1 MKNWLYIIYIGLFG
15 ALVSSCQQSLDEE
28 VQIPSASGKAQI
40 SFTIAL
46 DDIESRATWE
56 ENEGSTSAV
65 VGSEQENA
73 IDLTSEDGLKVFVY
87 STNGTLLGEVTNKE
101 VRKIDTNE
109 YKFNGQLVIE
119 NLTTSTLQCRLM
131 VYANCIES
139 DETFDFD
146 AEYIPMWGVK
156 ETTLQLAKGE
166 LTQLTEPIYLLRS
179 MAKVEVKLDESIA
192 EDFNMTSV
200 LVDKYNTTGYVEPI
214 GAGDAADTRNMVLQ
228 DVFNPNASYDE
239 ENSPLRFTEEKDE
252 NGEGTGIFYVYLP
265 EYQNIDGDGNEL
277 ASAAKMSVSI
287 NDKDYLLEFKLY
299 ADNTPFN
306 IVRNHYYQYL
316 ITGVTENEVE
326 VELSLQYQVMDW
338 SDITNIPMDFN

>member
-1 MKNWLYIIYIGLFG
+1 
-15 ALVSSCQQSLDEE
+15 LDEE
-28 VQIPSASGKAQI
+28 VQIPVTSGKAQI

-119 NLTTSTLQCRLM
+119 NLTTSTLHCRLM

-166 LTQLTEPIYLLRS
+166 LTQLSEPIYLLRS

-200 LVDKYNTTGYVEPI
+200 LVDKYNTTGNVLPSYQTLV
-214 GAGDAADTRNMVLQ
+214 DTENMDSEL
-228 DVFNPNASYDE
+228 VFNPNTSIATDSLSFMQVE
-239 ENSPLRFTEEKDE
+239 
-252 NGEGTGIFYVYLP
+252 GEDAFYVYLP
-265 EYQNIDGDGNEL
+265 EYDNANPATLSVVIDG
-277 ASAAKMSVSI
+277 KPYSI
-287 NDKDYLLEFKLY
+287 EFKNY
-299 ADNTPFN
+299 VDGKATGENYN
-306 IVRNHYYQYL
+306 IVRNHIYQYT
-316 ITGVTENEVE
+316 ITSVTAESHVE
-326 VELSLQYQVMDW
+326 VANVRYQSMPWNDVNNGNLNFGNGSGDVM
-338 SDITNIPMDFN
+338 N

>member
-46 DDIESRATWE
+46 DDIESRATWDD
-56 ENEGSTSAV
+56 NEGSTSAI
-65 VGSEQENA
+65 VGTEQENA
-73 IDLTSEDGLKVFVY
+73 IDLSSEDGLKVFVY

-179 MAKVEVKLDESIA
+179 MAKVEVKLAESIA

-214 GAGDAADTRNMVLQ
+214 GAGDAADTRNLVLQ

-277 ASAAKMSVSI
+277 TSAAKMFVSI

-299 ADNTPFN
+299 ADNIPFN
-306 IVRNHYYQYL
+306 IVRNHYYQYV

>member
-28 VQIPSASGKAQI
+28 VQIPAVSGKAQI

-56 ENEGSTSAV
+56 DNEGSTSAF
-65 VGSEQENA
+65 VGTEQENA

-87 STNGTLLGEVTNKE
+87 TTTGTLLGEVTNKE
-101 VRKIDTNE
+101 VRKIDTNV

-139 DETFDFD
+139 DETFNYN
-146 AEYIPMWGVK
+146 AQYIPMWGVK

-192 EDFNMTSV
+192 DDFNITSV
-200 LVDKYNTTGYVEPI
+200 LVDKYNATGNVEPI
-214 GAGDAADTRNMVLQ
+214 GAGDAADTKKMVLQ

-239 ENSPLRFTEEKDE
+239 ESSPLFFTEERDE
-252 NGEGTGIFYVYLP
+252 NGEGIGVFYVYLP
-265 EYQNIDGDGNEL
+265 EYQNIDNNGNEL
-277 ASAAKMSVSI
+277 TSAAKMSVSI
-287 NDKDYLLEFKLY
+287 NDKDYLLEFKTY

-306 IVRNHYYQYL
+306 IVRNHYYQYV

>member
-1 MKNWLYIIYIGLFG
+1 MKNLLYIIYIGLFG

-28 VQIPSASGKAQI
+28 VQIPAVSGKAQI

-56 ENEGSTSAV
+56 DNEGSTSAF
-65 VGSEQENA
+65 VGTEQENA

-87 STNGTLLGEVTNKE
+87 TITGTLLGEVTNKE
-101 VRKIDTNE
+101 VRKIDTNV

-139 DETFDFD
+139 DETFNYN
-146 AEYIPMWGVK
+146 AQYIPMWGVK

-179 MAKVEVKLDESIA
+179 MAKVEVKLAESIA

-200 LVDKYNTTGYVEPI
+200 LVDKYNTTGYVEPSYQSLV
-214 GAGDAADTRNMVLQ
+214 DTENMDLEQ
-228 DVFNPNASYDE
+228 VFNPNTSIATDSLPFMQVE
-239 ENSPLRFTEEKDE
+239 
-252 NGEGTGIFYVYLP
+252 GEDAFYVYLP
-265 EYQNIDGDGNEL
+265 EYDNANPATLSVVIDGK
-277 ASAAKMSVSI
+277 SYSI
-287 NDKDYLLEFKLY
+287 EFKNY
-299 ADNTPFN
+299 VDGKATGENYN
-306 IVRNHYYQYL
+306 IVRNHIYQYT
-316 ITGVTENEVE
+316 ITSVTAESHVE
-326 VELSLQYQVMDW
+326 VANVRYQSMPWNDVNNGNLNFGNGSGDVM
-338 SDITNIPMDFN
+338 N

>member
-40 SFTIAL
+40 SFTITL
-46 DDIESRATWE
+46 DDIESRATWDD
-56 ENEGSTSAV
+56 NEGSTSAI
-65 VGSEQENA
+65 VGTEQENA
-73 IDLTSEDGLKVFVY
+73 IDLSSEDGLKVFVY

-179 MAKVEVKLDESIA
+179 MAKVEVKLAESIA

-200 LVDKYNTTGYVEPI
+200 LVDKYNTTGYVEPSYQSLV
-214 GAGDAADTRNMVLQ
+214 DTENMDLEQ
-228 DVFNPNASYDE
+228 VFNPNTSIATDSLPFMQVE
-239 ENSPLRFTEEKDE
+239 
-252 NGEGTGIFYVYLP
+252 GEDAFYVYLP
-265 EYQNIDGDGNEL
+265 EYDNANPATLSVVIDGK
-277 ASAAKMSVSI
+277 SYSI
-287 NDKDYLLEFKLY
+287 EFKNY
-299 ADNTPFN
+299 VDGKATGENYN
-306 IVRNHYYQYL
+306 IVRNHIYQYT
-316 ITGVTENEVE
+316 ITSVTAESHVE
-326 VELSLQYQVMDW
+326 VANVRYQSMPWNDVNNGNLNFGNGSGDVM
-338 SDITNIPMDFN
+338 N

>member
-109 YKFNGQLVIE
+109 YKFNGQLLIE
-119 NLTTSTLQCRLM
+119 NLTTSALQCRLM

-139 DETFDFD
+139 DDTFDFD

-200 LVDKYNTTGYVEPI
+200 LVDKYNTTGYVEPSYQSLV
-214 GAGDAADTRNMVLQ
+214 DTENMDLEQ
-228 DVFNPNASYDE
+228 VFNPNTSIATDSLPFMQVE
-239 ENSPLRFTEEKDE
+239 
-252 NGEGTGIFYVYLP
+252 GEDAFYVYLP
-265 EYQNIDGDGNEL
+265 EYDNANPATLSVVIDGK
-277 ASAAKMSVSI
+277 SYSI
-287 NDKDYLLEFKLY
+287 EFKNY
-299 ADNTPFN
+299 VDGKATGENYN
-306 IVRNHYYQYL
+306 IVRNHIYQYT
-316 ITGVTENEVE
+316 ITSVTAESHVE
-326 VELSLQYQVMDW
+326 VANVRYQSMPWNDVNNGNLNFGNGSGDVM
-338 SDITNIPMDFN
+338 N

>member
-200 LVDKYNTTGYVEPI
+200 LVDKYNTTGYVLP
-214 GAGDAADTRNMVLQ
+214 
-228 DVFNPNASYDE
+228 SY
-239 ENSPLRFTEEKDE
+239 
-252 NGEGTGIFYVYLP
+252 
-265 EYQNIDGDGNEL
+265 
-277 ASAAKMSVSI
+277 
-287 NDKDYLLEFKLY
+287 
-299 ADNTPFN
+299 
-306 IVRNHYYQYL
+306 
-316 ITGVTENEVE
+316 
-326 VELSLQYQVMDW
+326 
-338 SDITNIPMDFN
+338 

>member
-28 VQIPSASGKAQI
+28 VQIPIVSGKAQI

-46 DDIESRATWE
+46 DDIESRATWDD
-56 ENEGSTSAV
+56 NEGSTSAI
-65 VGSEQENA
+65 VGTEQENA

-179 MAKVEVKLDESIA
+179 MAKVEVKLAESIA

-200 LVDKYNTTGYVEPI
+200 LVDKYNTTGYVLPSYQTLV
-214 GAGDAADTRNMVLQ
+214 DTENMDSEL
-228 DVFNPNASYDE
+228 VFNPNASLAE
-239 ENSPLRFTEEKDE
+239 EHLLFAKVE
-252 NGEGTGIFYVYLP
+252 NEDAFYVYLP
-265 EYQNIDGDGNEL
+265 EYDNANPATLSVVIDG
-277 ASAAKMSVSI
+277 KPYSI
-287 NDKDYLLEFKLY
+287 EFKNY
-299 ADNTPFN
+299 VDGKATGDNYN
-306 IVRNHYYQYL
+306 IVRNHIYQYT
-316 ITGVTENEVE
+316 ITSVTAESHVE
-326 VELSLQYQVMDW
+326 VANVRYQSMPWNDVNNGNLNFGNGSGDVM
-338 SDITNIPMDFN
+338 N